1 MILESILNALKKVIF
16 AIFSWL
22 DLPNMS
28 DYGDG
33 FDNALGLI
41 SQILESTQS
50 VIDLLLPW
58 EIVVFCLPIVIVID
72 NFEHIYN
79 FIMWVV
85 RKIPMLGI
93 K

>member
-1 MILESILNALKKVIF
+1 MIVESILNMLKKVVF
-16 AIFSWL
+16 ALFSWL

-33 FDNALGLI
+33 FDNALSLI
-41 SQILESTQS
+41 FQILESTQS

-58 EIVVFCLPIVIVID
+58 EIVVFSLPIVIVID

-85 RKIPMLGI
+85 RKIPMLNI